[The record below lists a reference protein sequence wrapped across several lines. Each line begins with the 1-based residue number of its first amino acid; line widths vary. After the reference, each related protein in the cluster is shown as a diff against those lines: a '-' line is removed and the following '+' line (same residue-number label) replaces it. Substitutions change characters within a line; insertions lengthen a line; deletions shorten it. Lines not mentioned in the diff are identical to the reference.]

1 VNNVP
6 YTVRQLADLAGV
18 SPRTLRY
25 YDQIG
30 LLKPG
35 ATSEAGYRL
44 YGAAEVDRLQQIL
57 FYRELGFGLEQIRR
71 MLSDPAFDS
80 LNALREHRRRLLAQR
95 ERLDTLIANVNKT
108 IAAKEGRATMT
119 DRERFEG
126 FKKRMIEENEQKYGR
141 EARAKYGDD
150 IVDQSNAKLMNM
162 TPEQCEELKRLEA
175 DVLETL
181 AAAFRTG
188 DAAGELAQK
197 AADLHRQWLMFFWP
211 KYDAEA
217 HANLAQMYVDDD
229 RFKAYYEKEPG
240 MTEFLRDAIKIYAGS
255 AGAADG

>member
-1 VNNVP
+1 MP
-6 YTVRQLADLAGV
+6 YTVRQLANLAGV

-44 YGAAEVDRLQQIL
+44 YGAAEVERLQQIL
-57 FYRELGFGLEQIRR
+57 FYRELGLELEQIRKIVT
-71 MLSDPAFDS
+71 DPAFDIVS
-80 LNALREHRRRLLAQR
+80 ALREHRRRLLAER
-95 ERLDTLIANVNKT
+95 ERLDTLIANVDKT
-108 IAAKEGRATMT
+108 IAAKEGRTIMT

-126 FKKRMIEENEQKYGR
+126 FKKRLIEENEQKYGQ
-141 EARAKYGDD
+141 ELRAKYGDD
-150 IVDQSNAKLMNM
+150 IVDQSNAKLMNLS
-162 TPEQCEELKRLEA
+162 PEQYKELTRIGEA
-175 DVLETL
+175 LLETL

-188 DAAGELAQK
+188 DPAGELAQK

-211 KYDAEA
+211 AYDAEA
-217 HANLAQMYVDDD
+217 HANLAQMYVDDE

-240 MTEFLRDAIKIYAGS
+240 MTAFLRDAIRIYTGKT
-255 AGAADG
+255 GASGG